1 MTTFIVDHGLPKLS
15 TTTYSR
21 EYGYERHVQ
30 ISQQK
35 EKVVV
40 LHCVPLVCTW
50 MDDEL
55 MVSIIDAVMR
65 GELVVNRAALMQYAC
80 CPESHL

>member
-1 MTTFIVDHGLPKLS
+1 M
-15 TTTYSR
+15 YSR
-21 EYGYERHVQ
+21 EYRYERCVQ

-50 MDDEL
+50 MNDEL
-55 MVSIIDAVMR
+55 MVSIMDAVVHS
-65 GELVVNRAALMQYAC
+65 ELVVNRAALMQYAC
-80 CPESHL
+80 RPESHLRGNLLTF